1 MSVPNPSAENGLDRL
16 LSPWASSLRLKYALL
31 ALIVVLCAFGN
42 LPWTLD
48 EYDQAKQAYVSY
60 EISTGGDWLYQH
72 VPRGGS
78 ATKPPLAAW
87 IALGVQRATG
97 SWDLA
102 WRLPGFLS
110 TLVLLGLLIREGNRI
125 LPAGG
130 AVLAAA
136 AFGVNFLTPRIST
149 LVRTDMMLTL
159 WIFLAG
165 WLIYRKVRDNVRW
178 TSNERWLFFAAMLAA
193 LMTKGPIIYAFLSP
207 GMVAFALLAP
217 KERRRLVWSGW
228 WTWLGPLAIFVAW
241 GVYGI
246 LTHREFYEDVV
257 VREFFS
263 RFDQSLKA
271 HERQQPLWFYL
282 PHLIHKFLPWSLL
295 LIAIPIASANAR
307 RAIRERPEVL
317 WLACWAAG
325 GLLCMTFIPSKR
337 VDRIFP
343 VIPPFCLLLVAL
355 VAACQCGRRIRTWT
369 GAAIA
374 FAVVFWG
381 AYFAGIIWL
390 GYQDKIDHLVVLGK
404 TVRSLAAPA
413 SPAIVNANDE
423 GLVLYAD
430 GGRSL
435 SPESAA
441 QLWDQAKINA
451 LLVPESALPAFGP
464 LPPPALVAPG
474 KRESRYFLF
483 LRPPRP

>member
-1 MSVPNPSAENGLDRL
+1 MRVQPPSAENGLERL
-16 LSPWASSLRLKYALL
+16 LSTWTSSLRLKYALL

-60 EISTGGDWLYQH
+60 EIATGGDWLYQH

-87 IALGVQRATG
+87 ISLAVQRITG

-102 WRLPGFLS
+102 WRLPGFLC
-110 TLVLLGLLIREGNRI
+110 TLILLGLLIGEGRRL
-125 LPAGG
+125 LPDGG

-178 TSNERWLFFAAMLAA
+178 TANERWLFFAAMLAA
-193 LMTKGPIIYAFLSP
+193 LMTKGPIIYAFLLP
-207 GMVAFALLAP
+207 GMAAFALLAP
-217 KERRRLVWSGW
+217 KDRRHLVWSGW
-228 WTWLGPLAIFVAW
+228 WTWLVPLALFVAW
-241 GVYGI
+241 GVHGI
-246 LTHREFYEDVV
+246 LAHRDFYEDVV

-271 HERQQPLWFYL
+271 HERQQPLWFYF

-295 LIAIPIASANAR
+295 LVAIPIASANAR

-317 WLACWAAG
+317 WLACWAVG

-355 VAACQCGRRIRTWT
+355 VAACQCGTRIRAWV
-369 GAAIA
+369 GAAMA

-390 GYQDKIDHLVVLGK
+390 GYQEKIDRLVVLGK

-413 SPAIVNANDE
+413 TPAIVNANDE

-430 GGRSL
+430 GRRFL

-441 QLWDQAKINA
+441 QLWNHAKINA
-451 LLVPESALPAFGP
+451 VLVPESALPAFAQ
-464 LPPPALVAPG
+464 LPPPVLVAPG

-483 LRPPRP
+483 LRHRRP